1 MASLL
6 FRYIL
11 NSTLI
16 LSTLY
21 IVQPLSNSP
30 FHQTFSKLSTMSKS
44 SSSSITEMS
53 VTSKSHNETV
63 ISRLKKHMESVQK
76 KWGPLMAAK
85 EDLDDEYNFPQG
97 PYAGQ
102 GIPKRTRNW

>member
-1 MASLL
+1 
-6 FRYIL
+6 
-11 NSTLI
+11 
-16 LSTLY
+16 
-21 IVQPLSNSP
+21 
-30 FHQTFSKLSTMSKS
+30 MSKS

-53 VTSKSHNETV
+53 VTSKSHSDTV
-63 ISRLKKHMESVQK
+63 ISRLKKHMDNIQK

-102 GIPKRTRNW
+102 ETTNRHEPSR